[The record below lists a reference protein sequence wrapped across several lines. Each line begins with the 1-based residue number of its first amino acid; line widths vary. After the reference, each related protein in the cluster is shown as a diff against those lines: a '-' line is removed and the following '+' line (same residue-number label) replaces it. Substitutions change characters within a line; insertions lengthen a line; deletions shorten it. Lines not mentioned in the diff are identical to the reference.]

1 MKTSVTFT
9 PLLLCLFSLFVVTTA
24 HATPI
29 YLNTFFASA
38 PPVAVV
44 DDGSEATIVEEIHV
58 MTQFLSNDPT
68 LGDPEVM
75 IAGDGIS
82 LSFEYHFVEGVDN
95 DDEFSAFILDDA
107 TGAPVDGLV
116 FFTQATSA
124 GTVSFNLSGL
134 TGQRIG
140 LQFEL
145 TAFDF
150 TADSSVTISKVRLES
165 TSAVIPEPSTVILLT
180 IGVLCLAM
188 MRCLRSRRSARTR
201 RSV

>member
-29 YLNTFFASA
+29 HLNTFFASA

-75 IAGDGIS
+75 IAGNGLR
-82 LSFEYHFVEGVDN
+82 LSFEYHFVEGGQ
-95 DDEFSAFILDDA
+95 
-107 TGAPVDGLV
+107 TMMGLV
-116 FFTQATSA
+116 PSSWMMPPAL
-124 GTVSFNLSGL
+124 LSMGWC
-134 TGQRIG
+134 
-140 LQFEL
+140 
-145 TAFDF
+145 
-150 TADSSVTISKVRLES
+150 SSPKPRVLARCRL
-165 TSAVIPEPSTVILLT
+165 ICP
-180 IGVLCLAM
+180 G
-188 MRCLRSRRSARTR
+188 
-201 RSV
+201 